1 MSIPYRTRR
10 VLNRIGIGLMM
21 FILIA
26 VVFWLCW
33 VVWLQRYVVY
43 TDGGAKLDFNQS
55 SYDLTG
61 EVATPPKAAEN
72 VSIFYNEGADAID
85 TSNEME
91 QINGYYITSKMFQE
105 DYDNVMLQI
114 ERLKA
119 GTAVMIDMK
128 GDYGSFY
135 YASTLPE
142 AVQSASTNIPQ
153 VAKLIERLHSK
164 GFYTIAKISAFRD
177 YNFGLNNGP
186 SGLYM
191 LNRAGLWSDNGGYY
205 WLDPSN
211 PTTTSWITSVVLEL
225 KSMGFDEVLLDNF
238 RFPSSDKYIFN
249 GDKPATL
256 ASAAQTLMSTCGSND
271 FVLSFCVED
280 PMFSLP
286 EGRCRMYLT
295 GVGAGNIAQNAA
307 LTMFEEKETRLVFL
321 SETADTR
328 YDQYSVLRNLY
339 VAEEVEARKAG

>member
-1 MSIPYRTRR
+1 MSIPYRHQRA
-10 VLNRIGIGLMM
+10 LKRIGTL
-21 FILIA
+21 LA
-26 VVFWLCW
+26 VLFLVFAVTWLCW
-33 VVWLQRYVVY
+33 VVWLQRYVIY
-43 TDGGAKLDFNQS
+43 TDEGAELNFALS
-55 SYDLTG
+55 SYELSG
-61 EVATPPKAAEN
+61 KEAVEPKAEQN
-72 VSIFYNEGADAID
+72 ISIFYNEGADAIN

-105 DYDNVMLQI
+105 DFDNVMLQI
-114 ERLKA
+114 ERLKS

-128 GDYGSFY
+128 GDYGSFF

-153 VAKLIERLHSK
+153 VAKLVERLHSK
-164 GFYTIAKISAFRD
+164 GFYTIARISAFRD
-177 YNFGLNNGP
+177 YNFGLNNVP
-186 SGLYM
+186 SGLYL
-191 LNRAGLWSDNGGYY
+191 LNRAGLWADNGGYY
-205 WLDPSN
+205 WLDPTN
-211 PTTTSWITSVVLEL
+211 PTTTNWITSVVLEL
-225 KSMGFDEVLLDNF
+225 KGMGFDEVMLDNF

-249 GDKPATL
+249 GDKPAAL
-256 ASAAQTLMSTCGSND
+256 ASAAQTLMSTCGAHD

-286 EGRCRMYLT
+286 EGRSRMYLS

-339 VAEEVEARKAG
+339 VAEETEARKAG